1 MNDSSK
7 YSSGSFPLIRMRRN
21 RMEKFSRRIIKENY
35 LNVENLILPLFVA
48 EGKNENT
55 PIHSMPGIFR
65 HSIISLVKEAIEAYK
80 LGIPAIAI
88 FPYIEKRKRDS
99 NGTNSLDSNN
109 IVCRAI
115 KAVKKSCP
123 DLGVICDVALD
134 PFTDHGHD
142 GIIVNN
148 IIDNDQTI
156 EILCKQSIVQV
167 NAGCDIIAPSDM
179 MDGRVKAIRI
189 ALDEHGFRNKQI
201 MSYSAKY
208 ASSFYGP
215 FRDALNSNLNKNYPG
230 KSTYQMDPANIKE
243 AMREIKL
250 DINEGADM
258 VMIKPALP
266 YLDVIREANNLFQI
280 PIIAYQV
287 SGEYSMIKSASING
301 YINEKSAVQESLISI
316 KRAGASCIITY
327 FAKDVARELKLN

>member
-7 YSSGSFPLIRMRRN
+7 YISGSFPLIRMRRN
-21 RMEKFSRRIIKENY
+21 RMEKFSRKITKENF

-48 EGKNENT
+48 EEKNENT
-55 PIHSMPGIFR
+55 PIDAMPGVYR
-65 HSIISLVKEAIEAYK
+65 HSIISLVKEAIEAYE

-88 FPYIEKRKRDS
+88 FPYIDKRKRDA
-99 NGTNSLDSNN
+99 NGTNSLDSDN
-109 IVCRAI
+109 IVCRSI
-115 KAVKKSCP
+115 KAVKESCP
-123 DLGVICDVALD
+123 NLGVICDVALD
-134 PFTDHGHD
+134 PFTDHGQD

-148 IIDNDQTI
+148 IVDNDKTI
-156 EILCKQSIVQV
+156 EILCQQAIVQI

-179 MDGRVKAIRI
+179 MDGRVRAIRI
-189 ALDEHGFRNKQI
+189 ALDEKGFTNKQI

-215 FRDALNSNLNKNYPG
+215 FRDALNSNLDKDHSGKN
-230 KSTYQMDPANIKE
+230 TYQINPANIKE
-243 AMREIKL
+243 ALREIKL
-250 DINEGADM
+250 DIDEGADM

-266 YLDVIREANNLFQI
+266 YLDVIREANNLFNI

-301 YINEKSAVQESLISI
+301 YINEKNAVLESLISI
-316 KRAGASCIITY
+316 KRAGASCIFTY
-327 FAKDVARELKLN
+327 FAKDVARELE